1 MGIPGLIHLPCP
13 RPQGA
18 PILQRIYQTAF
29 HRGWRRGGGGYGPDT
44 LAGAGVGAGVCSGS
58 SRRLGAALTLGVCFG
73 DWDCGGAGGP
83 CPAGRAWRAVTVW
96 RGFSAGAGC
105 STGMPCSFL
114 GQFLGA
120 ASWDSSSQG
129 TLRCGVSLY
138 FPVLGCGAA
147 FLLELS
153 RAHWGTRPLG
163 HRKSPASR
171 SRCQLRRR
179 RLARALRRRTP
190 NSHRVP
196 QHRPHTHVPAKRPNH
211 RRNRTFPGK
220 QATGPQPRRIRE
232 N

>member
-1 MGIPGLIHLPCP
+1 M
-13 RPQGA
+13 
-18 PILQRIYQTAF
+18 
-29 HRGWRRGGGGYGPDT
+29 GGGYGTDT
-44 LAGAGVGAGVCSGS
+44 LFGAGVGAGVCFGS
-58 SRRLGAALTLGVCFG
+58 SRRLGAALSLGVLFWRLGLRRC
-73 DWDCGGAGGP
+73 WRAVPGGP
-83 CPAGRAWRAVTVW
+83 CLAGRAWRGVTVW
-96 RGFSAGAGC
+96 RGFSAGAG
-105 STGMPCSFL
+105 SPAGMPCSFL
-114 GQFLGA
+114 GQLLGA